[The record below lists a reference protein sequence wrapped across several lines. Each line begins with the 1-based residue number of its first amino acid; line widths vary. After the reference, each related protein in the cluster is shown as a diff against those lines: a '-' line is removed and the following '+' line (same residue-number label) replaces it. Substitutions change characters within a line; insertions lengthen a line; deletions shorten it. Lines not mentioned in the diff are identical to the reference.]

1 MDLCVAEPEP
11 RSELRV
17 KSPAEFLQSDDFI
30 QAGARPLLTR
40 RDCLDDAFNEP
51 VIRETIRSMDMVA
64 IGTVVLTSRRR
75 RTTAGMPRKTVG
87 R

>member
-1 MDLCVAEPEP
+1 MDMCVAEPEP

-40 RDCLDDAFNEP
+40 RDCLDDAFNE
-51 VIRETIRSMDMVA
+51 
-64 IGTVVLTSRRR
+64 L
-75 RTTAGMPRKTVG
+75 
-87 R
+87 